1 MDQNTFLSDLIPE
14 IFDYQDFKKEPS
26 NVKIF
31 YIEIVTRV
39 NLSSYNFELG
49 MHVQTFVETC
59 QKYLW
64 VIYLFIYYRKRNLGS
79 SNVY

>member
-31 YIEIVTRV
+31 YIEIVTKERKH
-39 NLSSYNFELG
+39 LKL
-49 MHVQTFVETC
+49 
-59 QKYLW
+59 L
-64 VIYLFIYYRKRNLGS
+64 LFIGHIQIF
-79 SNVY
+79 V